1 VDLALMIWLFFLVD
15 VIFGV
20 LSLMLIGAKLE
31 KALAGLRVDAAV
43 RMVGAVHSARW
54 VGSWVRIE

>member
-1 VDLALMIWLFFLVD
+1 
-15 VIFGV
+15 
-20 LSLMLIGAKLE
+20 MLIGAKLE